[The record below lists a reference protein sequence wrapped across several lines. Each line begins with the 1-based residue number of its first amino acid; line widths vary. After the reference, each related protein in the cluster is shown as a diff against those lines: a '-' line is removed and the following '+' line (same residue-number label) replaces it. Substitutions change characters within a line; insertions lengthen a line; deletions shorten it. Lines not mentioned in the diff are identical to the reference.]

1 MSLCRTDWCLLDS
14 VDQATKRCILGN
26 DCLVSS
32 FPTSHSSSS
41 SSNRDSFCLQ
51 AASFGLHSSTV
62 KHTACHTPA
71 SGNSSDCNNRCLN
84 NHRAGCSSNTIA
96 NMWLSVL
103 QQDSRWQL
111 LSLRRDIDCNVR
123 SGQLLRCLGQSYAS
137 LLSMLGRCT
146 CIMHVMN

>member
-1 MSLCRTDWCLLDS
+1 MHPGERLSGQQLSNIAQQQQQQQQRQLLSSGSLR
-14 VDQATKRCILGN
+14 
-26 DCLVSS
+26 
-32 FPTSHSSSS
+32 F
-41 SSNRDSFCLQ
+41 
-51 AASFGLHSSTV
+51 SFGLHSSTV

-71 SGNSSDCNNRCLN
+71 SGNSSDCNDRCLN

-96 NMWLSVL
+96 KMWLSVL

-111 LSLRRDIDCNVR
+111 LSLQRDIDCNVR

-146 CIMHVMN
+146 CIIHVMNCQ